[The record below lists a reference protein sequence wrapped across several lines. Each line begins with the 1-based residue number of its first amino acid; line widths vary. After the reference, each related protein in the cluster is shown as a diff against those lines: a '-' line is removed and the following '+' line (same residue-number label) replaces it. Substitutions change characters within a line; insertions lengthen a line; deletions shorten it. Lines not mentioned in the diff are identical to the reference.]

1 MRSLRWASRPPT
13 ARRSRGRHILPAA
26 CRYVGNADIYTD
38 IYGCVDIYLQCVG
51 VVVVVSRTPD
61 PERVVTLAG
70 SPAEAA
76 RVGNIVDIV

>member
-1 MRSLRWASRPPT
+1 M
-13 ARRSRGRHILPAA
+13 
-26 CRYVGNADIYTD
+26 
-38 IYGCVDIYLQCVG
+38 DIYLQCVG

-76 RVGNIVDIV
+76 RVINIVDIVQMFLDTALCRYDYFLNVVQILLEV

>member
-1 MRSLRWASRPPT
+1 M
-13 ARRSRGRHILPAA
+13 
-26 CRYVGNADIYTD
+26 
-38 IYGCVDIYLQCVG
+38 DIYLQCVG

-76 RVGNIVDIV
+76 RVINIVDIV

>member
-1 MRSLRWASRPPT
+1 M
-13 ARRSRGRHILPAA
+13 
-26 CRYVGNADIYTD
+26 
-38 IYGCVDIYLQCVG
+38 DIYLQCVG

-76 RVGNIVDIV
+76 RVINIVNIARYCVDVSRHCTV

>member
-1 MRSLRWASRPPT
+1 M
-13 ARRSRGRHILPAA
+13 
-26 CRYVGNADIYTD
+26 
-38 IYGCVDIYLQCVG
+38 DIYLQCVG

-76 RVGNIVDIV
+76 RVRNIVDIV